1 MRMVAS
7 LSARAYSG
15 GGAGGPDEPDEP
27 EDGPQCF
34 YKVLGVD
41 ETATEAE
48 VKKAYRNLAL
58 KHHPDVKTQ
67 GTRSGSE
74 GDGGAD
80 VDDPGKQF
88 VRIAEAYEVLSDER
102 KRAYYGERGLDTRE
116 YYVGC
121 PPHPGLLI
129 RNPMLYRS
137 VSNFFFSTNMADF
150 SRRQARAQPRYGDP
164 SQGPR
169 GGPSGDGF
177 YDRYTDDFKRR
188 RRSPFEEWK

>member
-1 MRMVAS
+1 MENPFRGANARKNQFSRKNQTTKNHTHTGSGGEGEQIENRSMMMMRMVAS

-27 EDGPQCF
+27 DDGPQCF

-74 GDGGAD
+74 GDDGAD

-102 KRAYYGERGLDTRE
+102 KRAYYGERGLDT
-116 YYVGC
+116 
-121 PPHPGLLI
+121 
-129 RNPMLYRS
+129 
-137 VSNFFFSTNMADF
+137 
-150 SRRQARAQPRYGDP
+150 
-164 SQGPR
+164 
-169 GGPSGDGF
+169 
-177 YDRYTDDFKRR
+177 
-188 RRSPFEEWK
+188 

>member
-1 MRMVAS
+1 MCRRRVIVMRVARTCTQGHRMIPAMVRTMIVMEPSMRMVAS

-15 GGAGGPDEPDEP
+15 GGAGGPDEPD
-27 EDGPQCF
+27 DGPQCF

-74 GDGGAD
+74 GDDGAD

-102 KRAYYGERGLDTRE
+102 KRAYYGERGLDT
-116 YYVGC
+116 
-121 PPHPGLLI
+121 
-129 RNPMLYRS
+129 S
-137 VSNFFFSTNMADF
+137 
-150 SRRQARAQPRYGDP
+150 
-164 SQGPR
+164 
-169 GGPSGDGF
+169 
-177 YDRYTDDFKRR
+177 
-188 RRSPFEEWK
+188 

>member
-1 MRMVAS
+1 MGRGEGEQIENRSMMMMRMVAS

-27 EDGPQCF
+27 DDGPQCF

-74 GDGGAD
+74 GDDGVD

-102 KRAYYGERGLDTRE
+102 KRAYYGERGLDT
-116 YYVGC
+116 
-121 PPHPGLLI
+121 
-129 RNPMLYRS
+129 
-137 VSNFFFSTNMADF
+137 
-150 SRRQARAQPRYGDP
+150 
-164 SQGPR
+164 
-169 GGPSGDGF
+169 
-177 YDRYTDDFKRR
+177 
-188 RRSPFEEWK
+188 

>member
-1 MRMVAS
+1 MHGNLQFFQTTKITHTGVGGEGEQIENRSAMIMEPAMVAS

-15 GGAGGPDEPDEP
+15 GGAGGPDEP

-41 ETATEAE
+41 ETATEVE

-58 KHHPDVKTQ
+58 KHHPDVKSQ
-67 GTRSGSE
+67 GTRSSSD

-102 KRAYYGERGLDTRE
+102 KRAYYGERGLDT
-116 YYVGC
+116 
-121 PPHPGLLI
+121 
-129 RNPMLYRS
+129 S
-137 VSNFFFSTNMADF
+137 
-150 SRRQARAQPRYGDP
+150 
-164 SQGPR
+164 
-169 GGPSGDGF
+169 
-177 YDRYTDDFKRR
+177 
-188 RRSPFEEWK
+188 

>member
-1 MRMVAS
+1 MELMRMVAS

-74 GDGGAD
+74 GDDGAD

-102 KRAYYGERGLDTRE
+102 KRAYYGERGLDT
-116 YYVGC
+116 
-121 PPHPGLLI
+121 
-129 RNPMLYRS
+129 S
-137 VSNFFFSTNMADF
+137 
-150 SRRQARAQPRYGDP
+150 
-164 SQGPR
+164 
-169 GGPSGDGF
+169 
-177 YDRYTDDFKRR
+177 
-188 RRSPFEEWK
+188 

>member
-1 MRMVAS
+1 MHGNFRENNFSTKITHHGSGGGEQIENRSMMMMRMVAS

-27 EDGPQCF
+27 DDGPQCF

-74 GDGGAD
+74 GDDGAD

-102 KRAYYGERGLDTRE
+102 KRAYYGERGLDT
-116 YYVGC
+116 
-121 PPHPGLLI
+121 
-129 RNPMLYRS
+129 
-137 VSNFFFSTNMADF
+137 
-150 SRRQARAQPRYGDP
+150 
-164 SQGPR
+164 
-169 GGPSGDGF
+169 
-177 YDRYTDDFKRR
+177 
-188 RRSPFEEWK
+188 

>member
-1 MRMVAS
+1 MVAS

-137 VSNFFFSTNMADF
+137 VSNFFLYK
-150 SRRQARAQPRYGDP
+150 YG
-164 SQGPR
+164 R
-169 GGPSGDGF
+169 L
-177 YDRYTDDFKRR
+177 
-188 RRSPFEEWK
+188 

>member
-1 MRMVAS
+1 MMEPSMRMVAS

-15 GGAGGPDEPDEP
+15 GGAGGPDEP

-74 GDGGAD
+74 GDDGAD

-102 KRAYYGERGLDTRE
+102 KRAYYGERGLDT
-116 YYVGC
+116 
-121 PPHPGLLI
+121 
-129 RNPMLYRS
+129 
-137 VSNFFFSTNMADF
+137 
-150 SRRQARAQPRYGDP
+150 
-164 SQGPR
+164 
-169 GGPSGDGF
+169 
-177 YDRYTDDFKRR
+177 
-188 RRSPFEEWK
+188 